1 MTELREFVYIDQD
14 SLNNNLSSLGR
25 GVPSEITRSTED
37 QTEKGGS
44 AGGRVAGIGGE
55 GEYWSSDTKQIETRL
70 DITAPY
76 RFQDLLDA
84 IDEAEIRIKE
94 NPDPRGVNRSDLVK
108 VEGEFHPMALLKFD
122 MAIDAFG
129 LFLDDEFNEGLKQ
142 FGSDPV
148 FEPGQKEQFRIF
160 GDIIEKFSGNEY
172 PVRVETD
179 GNQYCIPL
187 ERSNMRKSV
196 YEAFQEKQEYTVY
209 GRVERHIPGNEEWQP
224 VHALDVLSEYTNEEN
239 KAKEFL
245 DDMEESAE
253 QMNIS
258 LTDDDKRVRGHT
270 AVVDPIAIYW

>member
-1 MTELREFVYIDQD
+1 MAELREFVYIDKD

-25 GVPSEITRSTED
+25 GIPSEVTRSTED

-44 AGGRVAGIGGE
+44 AGGRLAGIGGE
-55 GEYWSSDTKQIETRL
+55 GEYRTSDSEQIETRL

-84 IDEAEIRIKE
+84 IDEAEIDIKE
-94 NPDPRGVNRSDLVK
+94 NPDPRGTNRSDLVK
-108 VEGEFHPMALLKFD
+108 ITGEFHPMALLKFD
-122 MAIDAFG
+122 MALDAFG
-129 LFLDDEFNEGLKQ
+129 IFMGQEFNEGLKEL
-142 FGSDPV
+142 GSDPV
-148 FEPGQKEQFRIF
+148 FQPEQEKQFQTF

-172 PVRVETD
+172 PVRVEND

-187 ERSNMRKSV
+187 ERSNMRTSV
-196 YEAFQEKQEYTVY
+196 YEAFQETTEYTVY

-224 VHALDVLSEYTNEEN
+224 VHALDVLSEYTQEEG

-245 DDMEESAE
+245 DDMEDSAE

-258 LTDDDKRVRGHT
+258 ISEDDKRVRGHT